1 MSWLNSPFSY
11 PVTPVPITTGADPV
25 TIDGSQAVYY
35 ITSGGTGGHEVLN
48 VSFPPLDIGGFVNA
62 QYVGWRTNIAMI
74 AQTNGAD
81 VVDINVGF
89 GTVKAYISNP
99 IPIGKERE
107 VSAMNFDYVGA
118 FISLIWA
125 GDHWAIDMGVSKGQF
140 EYTDDNIAGDWAAI
154 KTQNLPIADPH
165 VNGQLYSFAG
175 ALMVS
180 AG

>member
-1 MSWLNSPFSY
+1 MGGLFTPFFY
-11 PVTPVPITTGADPV
+11 PVTPVPVVTGADPV

-35 ITSGGTGGHEVLN
+35 ITSGGTGGHETLN
-48 VSFPPLDIGGFVNA
+48 VSFPPLDIGGFVNV
-62 QYVGWRTNIAMI
+62 QYVGWRTNLAMV
-74 AQTNGAD
+74 AQTNAAD

-89 GTVKAYISNP
+89 GTIRSYISYP

-107 VSAMNFDYVGA
+107 VSAINFDYVGA
-118 FISLIWA
+118 FLSLIWA

-140 EYTDDNIAGDWAAI
+140 EYTDDNIAGDWNAI
-154 KTQNLPIADPH
+154 VTQNLPTADPH
-165 VNGQLYSFAG
+165 VLGQLYTLVG